1 MKKII
6 LNSVMA
12 LPFLLLF
19 TGCPVGIDYT
29 LGYPGKE
36 EIDKALI
43 GTWTTVAEDPDYRTV
58 TISKKDN
65 FSYDVE
71 VFETGSIY
79 SLDVTKFTAWVTKVG
94 GKTFL
99 YAQPVGSSDEQYY
112 LYCYEEVDKKTMKSF
127 DVSLLDGGMD
137 SVSST
142 ETYRAQVET
151 SLKIEECLTEE
162 KTWTKE

>member
-1 MKKII
+1 MKRLI
-6 LNSVMA
+6 LNALLV

-19 TGCPVGIDYT
+19 TGCPVGVDYP
-29 LGYPGKE
+29 LGKQGSE

-43 GTWTTVAEDPDYRTV
+43 GTWTTDAEDPDYRTV

-71 VFETGSIY
+71 VFETGSMY

-99 YAQPVGSSDEQYY
+99 YAQPVKSEDSQYY
-112 LYCYEEVDKKTMKSF
+112 LYCFEAVDKKTMKSF
-127 DVSLLDGGMD
+127 DVSLLVGGVD
-137 SVSST
+137 AVTST
-142 ETYRAQVET
+142 EAYRAEVEA
-151 SLKIEECLTEE
+151 SMKMEDFLSDE
-162 KTWTKE
+162 KTWTNE

>member
-1 MKKII
+1 MKKFI
-6 LNSVMA
+6 LNLVFA

-19 TGCPVGIDYT
+19 TGCPVGVDYP
-29 LGYPGKE
+29 LGTPGSE

-43 GTWTTVAEDPDYRTV
+43 GAWTTEGEDPDYRTV

-71 VFETGSIY
+71 VFEPGSMY
-79 SLDVTKFTAWVTKVG
+79 SLDVTKFTAWVTKIE

-112 LYCYEEVDKKTMKSF
+112 LYCYEAIDKNTLKSF
-127 DVSLLDGGMD
+127 DVSLLVGGVD
-137 SVSST
+137 AITST
-142 ETYRAQVET
+142 EAYRAEVEA
-151 SLKIEECLTEE
+151 SMKMEDFLSDE